1 MFDMSYFSELRAKWR
16 PLLAALIGMGSGF
29 SLTQYITS
37 IMAPHLISEFGWS
50 KAEFAFVGSLSLLTI
65 PVFPFIGRLAD
76 TIGVRRTAL
85 IGVICL
91 PVIFV
96 ALSMMKG
103 DIHVYMALFLAQGTI
118 CITTTSTVYSRI
130 VVQYVRN
137 ARGLALAIVA
147 SGPAL
152 TGAIGGPLLNNF
164 VEAHGWR
171 AGYLALVGFTIIAG
185 GAALLMMPPDR
196 KAADPARATRA
207 RTIRQDIPEIIA
219 NPAFWLMLCAM
230 LLCNVALAVS
240 QTQLKLVMLD
250 NGVAAAGISLMISV
264 FAIGVLVGRFVSG
277 VALDRFPAHLV
288 AAIAMFLPSIGLFIL
303 GSHTAVQPVVMLA
316 VALIG
321 FSQGA
326 EGDIVGYLV
335 VTNFGVRVYSSVL
348 GTMTAAIATTS
359 SVGAALLALTLKTTG
374 RYAPFLIASGISI
387 AIGSSLFLFLGRIKK
402 RDPGFD
408 SEAVL
413 KEA

>member
-1 MFDMSYFSELRAKWR
+1 MKYFSELRAQWR

-37 IMAPHLISEFGWS
+37 IMAPHLIQEFGWS
-50 KAEFAFVGSLSLLTI
+50 KSEFAFVGSLSLLTI

-96 ALSMMKG
+96 ALSMMNG
-103 DIHVYMALFLAQGTI
+103 DIHVYMALFLAQAI
-118 CITTTSTVYSRI
+118 FCVTTTATVYSRI
-130 VVQYVRN
+130 VVQYVTR

-171 AGYLALVGFTIIAG
+171 AGYLALVGFSIIAG
-185 GAALLMMPPDR
+185 GTALLMMPAER
-196 KAADPARATRA
+196 KAADAARAPQA
-207 RTIRQDIPEIIA
+207 RTIRQDFPEIVA
-219 NPAFWLMLCAM
+219 NPAFWLLLCSM
-230 LLCNVALAVS
+230 LLCNAALAIS

-250 NGVAAAGISLMISV
+250 NGITAGGISIMISA
-264 FAIGVLVGRFVSG
+264 FAIGVLVGRFVTG

-288 AAIAMFLPSIGLFIL
+288 AAVAMFLPSIGLFLL
-303 GSHTAVQPVVMLA
+303 GLHTGVQSIVTAAVV
-316 VALIG
+316 LIG
-321 FSQGA
+321 FSLGG
-326 EGDIVGYLV
+326 EGDVIGYLV
-335 VTNFGVRVYSSVL
+335 VSNFGVRVYSSVL
-348 GTMTAAIATTS
+348 GIMTAAISTSS
-359 SVGAALLALTLKTTG
+359 SVGAALLALSLKTTG
-374 RYAPFLIASGISI
+374 RYAPFLIATAVSV
-387 AIGSSLFLFLGRIKK
+387 AIGSSLFLLLGRIKK
-402 RDPGFD
+402 PDPLLD
-408 SEAVL
+408 SRAIIGES
-413 KEA
+413 